1 MFIQTL
7 SGTAYLLRKEYS
19 INIMKH
25 ILLITTRS
33 IYRRSGEQ
41 RLIQNRADALRELYG
56 VDTSFIAFTDKKRFN
71 DKSTLLRDF
80 EVETI
85 YFENFFDIISK
96 YLFFIKSIKVKVK
109 TKKYDCIILS
119 GFFLTNIAKT
129 IKKIDKNAFIVA
141 DIHGTIKEL
150 IEFNPGF
157 KRSLLYLMLSN
168 YEKKMLRYVDDI
180 FVVTN
185 ELKQMYLNKTKKE
198 ISAHII
204 PCALENKDYNY
215 KQVMKYRKKWRA
227 EFGVSDNEI
236 LFIYS
241 GGNSPWQSI
250 DEAYNIFS
258 VFKRKYSESKFLIMS
273 NSAIDVKYEDVI
285 YRSFSAD
292 KVFEV
297 LFAGDVGFL
306 IRSNSLTN
314 KVAFPNKYLEYV
326 RANLE
331 IISTPYLSDISK
343 EIKNENIGMILD
355 KEDSFNPEE
364 LFFKINHREY
374 KNELKRRR
382 KICDKYNFNK
392 TLSNFVQEIK
402 TKIKEKQDETGTNM

>member
-1 MFIQTL
+1 
-7 SGTAYLLRKEYS
+7 
-19 INIMKH
+19 MKK

-33 IYRRSGEQ
+33 IYKKSGEQ
-41 RLIQNRADALRELYG
+41 RLIRNRAKALKELYG
-56 VDTSFIAFTDKKRFN
+56 VDTNFIAFISEKKVDN
-71 DKSTLLRDF
+71 EPVLLKEFDNQIF
-80 EVETI
+80 CFKNLFDLFLK
-85 YFENFFDIISK
+85 YFV
-96 YLFFIKSIKVKVK
+96 FIKNIVISLRSNE
-109 TKKYDCIILS
+109 YDCIILS
-119 GFFLTNIAKT
+119 GVFLTNIAKK
-129 IKKIDKNAFIVA
+129 IKKNNKNSFIVA

-150 IEFNPGF
+150 VEFNATL
-157 KRSLLYLMLSN
+157 KRRLVYLMLSN
-168 YEKKMLRYVDDI
+168 YENKMLRYVDEI
-180 FVVTN
+180 FVVTS
-185 ELKQMYLNKTKKE
+185 ELKHLYLKKAKRK
-198 ISAHII
+198 IPAHVI
-204 PCALENKDYNY
+204 PCALENKDYTY
-215 KQVMKYRKKWRA
+215 EQVIKYRKKWRD
-227 EFGVSDNEI
+227 EFGVRDDEV

-250 DEAYNIFS
+250 DESYVAFTKFKSAYS
-258 VFKRKYSESKFLIMS
+258 KAKFLIMS
-273 NSAIDVKYEDVI
+273 NTNIEQKYEDVI